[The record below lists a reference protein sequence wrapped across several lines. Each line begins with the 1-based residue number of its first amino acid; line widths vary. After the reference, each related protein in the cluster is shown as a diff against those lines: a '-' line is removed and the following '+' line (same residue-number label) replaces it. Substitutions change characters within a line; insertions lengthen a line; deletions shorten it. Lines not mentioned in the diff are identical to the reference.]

1 MKKYK
6 KQDVINALDRYVRR
20 YFSSIHGAAFHLGV
34 SRTYLYYMLSG
45 DRAIPDKVLRKLGYE
60 RHQPDEYYIRKV
72 K

>member
-6 KQDVINALDRYVRR
+6 KQDVIKALDRYVKR
-20 YFSSIHGAAFHLGV
+20 YFNSIPEAAFHFGV
-34 SRTYLYYMLSG
+34 SKAYLYYMLSG
-45 DRAIPDKVLRKLGYE
+45 DRAISDKVLIKLGYE